1 MNRTTSSRRKRW
13 FFSRSLARAYQAW
26 LEKRKRSQSVA
37 LQRPLFAEAL
47 EPRVLFSG
55 APVPAEQEVEAQ
67 ANEQQP
73 SAQTAELIVP
83 QALPPQFES
92 GIDGIENVLME
103 QEAAQEA
110 EADFAG
116 EDMASFALESLTLGS
131 EAGLTP
137 EQLAELERFQYG
149 VDAGGDGAFAAGD
162 DSAIDLELD
171 EEELN

>member
-26 LEKRKRSQSVA
+26 LEKRKRNQSAA

-103 QEAAQEA
+103 
-110 EADFAG
+110 
-116 EDMASFALESLTLGS
+116 
-131 EAGLTP
+131 
-137 EQLAELERFQYG
+137 
-149 VDAGGDGAFAAGD
+149 
-162 DSAIDLELD
+162 
-171 EEELN
+171 